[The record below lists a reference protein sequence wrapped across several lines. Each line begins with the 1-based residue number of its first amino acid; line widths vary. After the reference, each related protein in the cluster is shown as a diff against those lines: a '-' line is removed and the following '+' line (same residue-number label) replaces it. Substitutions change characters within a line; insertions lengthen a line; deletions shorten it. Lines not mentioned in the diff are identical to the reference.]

1 MANTL
6 TLDTLSE
13 PSTVFGNCRIVQG
26 VLHMT
31 DGVAGSSVAT
41 GLDYIT
47 FGMLSPKSAGAYSQ
61 FPPTTIAINSDAGG
75 SLKAKSAGSGDTYHV
90 FIVGR

>member
-6 TLDTLSE
+6 TLDPLSE
-13 PSTVFGNCRIVQG
+13 PSTVFGNKRIVQG
-26 VLHMT
+26 VLDMG
-31 DGVAGSSVAT
+31 DGSAGTSVAS

-47 FGMLSPKSAGAYSQ
+47 FGMLSPKSAGSFSQ
-61 FPPTTIAINSDAGG
+61 FPPVQIAINSDAGG

-90 FIVGR
+90 FLVGR